1 LRILYLCHRVPYPP
15 NKGEKIRAFHQLQ
28 ALSTRHEV
36 DLFTLS
42 DEPADEGAEREL
54 KRYCRRVVIAPI
66 NGRAARLRALPW
78 LLSRRPLTLPCFDSA
93 ELRGA
98 IREALLRRS
107 YDCGF
112 VYCSAM
118 TPYLERVPDLPMVMD
133 FVDMDSQKWAQYAE
147 TALFPASLIYR
158 SESRRLREHERATLE
173 RAAYSIVTT
182 EREARL
188 ARKIAGDRPARIEVI
203 PNGVDA
209 DFFRPREGGAAA
221 AGPAIVFTGD
231 MRYFPNV
238 EAVRWF
244 TLRVFP
250 RIRREVPDAQ
260 FLIVGRSP
268 VAAVRRLAK
277 EPAVEVTGFVPDTR
291 EYLARARVAVAPFTI
306 AAGIQ
311 NKVLEAMA
319 SGLPVVATRKVLE
332 SLTPAVAGVARCG
345 DSAEEMAAG
354 VIDLLRDARLAGEV
368 GAEGR
373 RRVMSDYDWGLS
385 GEVLLGLVEAAAPG
399 IRTRNGRVPAYPG
412 GA

>member
-1 LRILYLCHRVPYPP
+1 
-15 NKGEKIRAFHQLQ
+15 
-28 ALSTRHEV
+28 
-36 DLFTLS
+36 
-42 DEPADEGAEREL
+42 
-54 KRYCRRVVIAPI
+54 
-66 NGRAARLRALPW
+66 
-78 LLSRRPLTLPCFDSA
+78 
-93 ELRGA
+93 
-98 IREALLRRS
+98 
-107 YDCGF
+107 
-112 VYCSAM
+112 
-118 TPYLERVPDLPMVMD
+118 
-133 FVDMDSQKWAQYAE
+133 MDSEKWAQYAE
-147 TALFPASLIYR
+147 AALFPASLIYR
-158 SESRRLREHERATLE
+158 VECRRLREHERGALA

-188 ARKIAGDRPARIEVI
+188 ACKIAGDRTARIQVI

-238 EAVRWF
+238 EAVRRF
-244 TLRVFP
+244 ALRVFP
-250 RIRREVPDAQ
+250 RIRREVPDAE
-260 FLIVGRSP
+260 FWIVGRSP

-277 EPAVEVTGFVPDTR
+277 EPGVEVTGYVPDTR
-291 EYLARARVAVAPFTI
+291 VYLARARVAVAPFTI

-345 DSAEEMAAG
+345 DSPEELAAE
-354 VIDLLRDARLAGEV
+354 VIDLLRDPRLAGEI

-373 RRVMSDYDWGLS
+373 RRVIRDYDWGLS
-385 GEVLLGLVEAAAPG
+385 GEALLRLVGAAAPG
-399 IRTRNGRVPAYPG
+399 IRTRNGRLAAYPG